1 MSFCVNLSCKL
12 PEKSYD
18 QVMSANAP
26 KANASQSDLSLN
38 TQPLTL
44 VVVPDIKAPAR
55 SALSDS
61 PINAQH
67 INIRHIRD
75 RRAEAI
81 RLCESI
87 ALEVIET
94 STPRLERIRPASY
107 LGSGSL
113 SDLHDLVEDKDIG
126 LVVFDCSLT
135 PTQQRNLERALECK
149 VIDRTG
155 LILEIF
161 GARARSHE
169 GRLQVELASLTFQ
182 RSRLVR
188 SWTHLERQRGGF
200 GFTGGPGE
208 RQIEIDRRLIDQRIG
223 RLNRELE
230 RVKRTRAL
238 HRKARARVPY
248 PVIALVGYTNAGK
261 STLFNQMTESRVLAK
276 NMLFSTLDPTMRR
289 VDLPNGQP
297 VILSD
302 TVGFISDLPHEL
314 VAAFHAT
321 LEDVEDADIIL
332 HVVDAAAPD
341 HRLEMEDVRQVL
353 ATLDL
358 KKEAPVVTV
367 FNKTDLLPPVGEPD
381 SFDKKDSFDK
391 TDSSGNRQCRVSAL
405 TGQGMDQLL
414 LMIEA
419 ALRDSPAQGFVT
431 HQYQLN
437 VFQDRHFGKAYA
449 FLHQHGHQLRVIK
462 DDPEKGQQVFE
473 VTWSRQDDRRYRQQ
487 FLHASPASA

>member
-44 VVVPDIKAPAR
+44 VVVPDIKASVNAPY
-55 SALSDS
+55 
-61 PINAQH
+61 INV
-67 INIRHIRD
+67 RHIRD

-208 RQIEIDRRLIDQRIG
+208 RQIEIDRRLIAQRIG

-367 FNKTDLLPPVGEPD
+367 FNKTDLLPPSFRQESPVSEPG
-381 SFDKKDSFDK
+381 
-391 TDSSGNRQCRVSAL
+391 SSDNRQCRVSAL

-414 LMIEA
+414 AMIEA

>member
-1 MSFCVNLSCKL
+1 MSFGVNLSCKL

-18 QVMSANAP
+18 QVMPANAP

-67 INIRHIRD
+67 INARHIRD

-113 SDLHDLVEDKDIG
+113 SDLHDLVEDKEIG

-381 SFDKKDSFDK
+381 SFDK
-391 TDSSGNRQCRVSAL
+391 TDSSDNRQCRVSAL

-487 FLHASPASA
+487 FGRTSPVSA

>member
-1 MSFCVNLSCKL
+1 MSFGVNLSCKL

-18 QVMSANAP
+18 QVMPANAP

-44 VVVPDIKAPAR
+44 VVVPDIKASVNAPY
-55 SALSDS
+55 
-61 PINAQH
+61 INV
-67 INIRHIRD
+67 RHIRD

-238 HRKARARVPY
+238 HRNARARVPY

-332 HVVDAAAPD
+332 HVVDGAAPD

-367 FNKTDLLPPVGEPD
+367 FNKTDLLPP
-381 SFDKKDSFDK
+381 SFTQESPVNGA
-391 TDSSGNRQCRVSAL
+391 DSSDNRQCRVSAL

-487 FLHASPASA
+487 FGRTAPASA

>member
-1 MSFCVNLSCKL
+1 MSFGVNLSCKL

-18 QVMSANAP
+18 QVMPANVSQA
-26 KANASQSDLSLN
+26 KASQAKMSQSGLSLN
-38 TQPLTL
+38 KQPLTL
-44 VVVPDIKAPAR
+44 VVVPDIKASVNAPY
-55 SALSDS
+55 
-61 PINAQH
+61 INV
-67 INIRHIRD
+67 RHIRD

-155 LILEIF
+155 LTLEIF

-367 FNKTDLLPPVGEPD
+367 FNKTDLLPP
-381 SFDKKDSFDK
+381 SFTQESPVNGA
-391 TDSSGNRQCRVSAL
+391 DSSDNRQCRVSAL

-419 ALRDSPAQGFVT
+419 ALRDSPALGFVT

-487 FLHASPASA
+487 FGRTSPVSA

>member
-1 MSFCVNLSCKL
+1 MSFCVNLSCKW

-18 QVMSANAP
+18 QDMTAQ
-26 KANASQSDLSLN
+26 ASQADLSLT

-44 VVVPDIKAPAR
+44 VVVPDIKTTR
-55 SALSDS
+55 
-61 PINAQH
+61 H
-67 INIRHIRD
+67 IND

-81 RLCESI
+81 RLCQSI
-87 ALEVIET
+87 ALDVIET

-126 LVVFDCSLT
+126 LTVFDCSLT

-223 RLNRELE
+223 RLNRELA

-261 STLFNQMTESRVLAK
+261 STLFNQMTDSRVLAK

-314 VAAFHAT
+314 VVAFHAT

-332 HVVDAAAPD
+332 HVVDGAAPD

-367 FNKTDLLPPVGEPD
+367 FNKTDLLPPSFSDESPFARHDTDPD
-381 SFDKKDSFDK
+381 ASDS
-391 TDSSGNRQCRVSAL
+391 RQCRVSAL
-405 TGQGMDQLL
+405 TGQGMDKLL
-414 LMIEA
+414 CMIEA

-437 VFQDRHFGKAYA
+437 VFHDRHFGKAYA

-473 VTWSRQDDRRYRQQ
+473 VTWSQQDDRRYRQQ
-487 FLHASPASA
+487 FGRTSPASA